1 MAEKI
6 KCRGMDIDVGLLAA
20 EILETQTKLQPELK
34 QKYSKKDFEVCKKDI
49 GYHLNYLC
57 QALSCDSLPLF
68 LDYVNWATVMLAER
82 GVHASDFVKN
92 LESMIKVFRQRL
104 LGALGTDA
112 ISYIKQAIRIVK
124 EDRAKA
130 ETFISP
136 GNKYYNLAK
145 NYLDAILEGE
155 KEKASYL
162 ISEAIKGEARLEDIY
177 LYVFQPGQYELGR
190 LWQTR
195 KIDVATEHYGTAI
208 THSIMAQLY
217 PRILSSEKMG
227 LRFLGACI
235 NGEQHEIGI
244 RMLTDLLELKG
255 WDTYYLGSN
264 TPPGSIIKK
273 IKEREIDLAG
283 ISATMTYNLSNVEDL
298 IKKIRSE
305 AGDVK
310 IMVGGYPFRVD
321 ENLWKAIGADGY
333 GRDAGQASRQAT
345 SLVKKGK
352 IARKAK
358 AGQSFVSSSK
368 TEAQNKKRLYSKLAA
383 INNELL
389 TAQRKLEKKNI
400 ELEKL
405 NQELEEIAIRDPL
418 TKLYNRRFFYQK
430 IEEEINRA
438 KRLNYGMVVAMVD
451 INNFKQVNDSHG
463 HEAGDKV
470 LKKFASIVEN
480 NLRKG
485 IDSAY
490 RWGGDEFLILLVDSN
505 LEKAEKVLK
514 RLDSN
519 LRSYLSEVSLSY
531 GFEKISRLGR
541 VDMEKIIKIVD
552 NKMYEYK
559 KKQKK
564 I

>member
-6 KCRGMDIDVGLLAA
+6 KCRGMDIDIGLLAE
-20 EILETQTKLQPELK
+20 EILETQTKFQPELK
-34 QKYSKKDFEVCKKDI
+34 QKYSKKDFEVCKRDI
-49 GYHLNYLC
+49 SYHINYLC

-68 LDYVNWATVMLAER
+68 LDYVNWATVMLTEH
-82 GVHASDFVKN
+82 GVPVSDFVNN

-104 LGALGTDA
+104 PNVLRTMA
-112 ISYIKQAIRIVK
+112 INYIKEAIRAVK

-136 GNKYYNLAK
+136 ANKYYNLAK
-145 NYLDAILEGE
+145 NYLNAILEGE
-155 KEKASYL
+155 KEKASYFV
-162 ISEAIKGEARLEDIY
+162 SEALKEEARLEDIY
-177 LYVFQPGQYELGR
+177 LYVFQPSQYELGR
-190 LWQTR
+190 LWQLG

-227 LRFLGACI
+227 LKFLGACI

-244 RMLTDLLELKG
+244 RMLADLLELKG

-264 TPPGSIIKK
+264 TPPGSMVKK
-273 IKEREIDLAG
+273 IKEREIDLVG
-283 ISATMTYNLSNVEDL
+283 ISATMTYNLGNVDAL

-305 AGDVK
+305 ARDVK

-333 GRDAGQASRQAT
+333 GKDAGQASWQAAT
-345 SLVKKGK
+345 LVKKSK
-352 IARKAK
+352 TSKKTKASRSF
-358 AGQSFVSSSK
+358 AGSSK
-368 TEAQNKKRLYSKLAA
+368 TEVQNKKRLYSKLAD

-389 TAQRKLEKKNI
+389 TAQRELEKKNI

-405 NQELEEIAIRDPL
+405 NKKLEEMAIRDPL
-418 TKLYNRRFFYQK
+418 TSLYNRRFFYQK

-438 KRLNYGMVVAMVD
+438 RRLNYGMVVAMAD

-463 HEAGDKV
+463 HEEGDKV

-485 IDSAY
+485 MDSAY

-519 LRSYLSEVSLSY
+519 LRSYLQEVSLSY
-531 GFEKISRLGR
+531 GFEKISRLEK
-541 VDMEKIIKIVD
+541 VDMEKIIKNVD
-552 NKMYEYK
+552 NKMYEHK